1 MFSLWKLFLSVQ
13 CIKIKQ
19 INNLPCVFLDRKS
32 SFLNLTLNT
41 LDNREVGVDF
51 FPVSFSFSDG
61 VTLIIIDF
69 TSDVKFSKKLK
80 YVLKTYIYKYRQI

>member
-1 MFSLWKLFLSVQ
+1 MSSLWKLFLSVQ

-19 INNLPCVFLDRKS
+19 LDNLPCVFLDRKS

-41 LDNREVGVDF
+41 LDNREVDVDF
-51 FPVSFSFSDG
+51 FTISFSFSDG

-69 TSDVKFSKKLK
+69 ISDVILSKRLK
-80 YVLKTYIYKYRQI
+80 YLLKT